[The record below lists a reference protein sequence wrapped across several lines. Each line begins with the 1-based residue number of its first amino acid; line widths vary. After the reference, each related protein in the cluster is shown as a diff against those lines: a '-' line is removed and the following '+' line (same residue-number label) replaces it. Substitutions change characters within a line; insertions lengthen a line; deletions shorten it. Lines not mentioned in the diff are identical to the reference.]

1 MQSTIQPVPAFNG
14 PAVSLR
20 VDDGHVSLGQGAH
33 FQWALLNAN
42 DEIVAGPARSPLTDE
57 QYNAWTGDD
66 QYVVDSV
73 AANLGV
79 VLAE

>member
-1 MQSTIQPVPAFNG
+1 MQSPIQSVPAFNG
-14 PAVSLR
+14 PAVTLR

-42 DEIVAGPARSPLTDE
+42 GDIVAGPARSALTDE

-66 QYVVDSV
+66 QHVVASV
-73 AANLGV
+73 AVNLGV